1 MRAAS
6 RLLFCC
12 PFFRKGFV
20 SISISDH
27 PLEIFVSLLLLAVGV
42 VVFLTLS
49 LISEVFCFFCLDQL
63 GLRNNFCE
71 LVGIVIARKLLSELR
86 KIAIISFGRFVLF
99 WVDFFFRYPSFPV
112 CFGSRTGRGCSS
124 RRAGYF
130 FWGYYRQKPI
140 IYLANRLT
148 YKGKYDNIKS

>member
-42 VVFLTLS
+42 VVFFDIIPHFGSVLFLLFGLARLAEQLLRTCRRSYCPKFVKRIAKNRNYL
-49 LISEVFCFFCLDQL
+49 LWAFCSFFGWSFSFVLPHFPCVLVLVL
-63 GLRNNFCE
+63 GGGVPVE
-71 LVGIVIARKLLSELR
+71 EQGT
-86 KIAIISFGRFVLF
+86 SFGV
-99 WVDFFFRYPSFPV
+99 
-112 CFGSRTGRGCSS
+112 
-124 RRAGYF
+124 
-130 FWGYYRQKPI
+130 I
-140 IYLANRLT
+140 I
-148 YKGKYDNIKS
+148 GKNL

>member
-71 LVGIVIARKLLSELR
+71 LVGVVIARNSLSELR

-99 WVDFFFRYPSFPV
+99 LGGVFLSLSLISRVFWFSYWEGVFQQKSRVLLLELLQAKTYNIFSESFD
-112 CFGSRTGRGCSS
+112 
-124 RRAGYF
+124 
-130 FWGYYRQKPI
+130 I
-140 IYLANRLT
+140 
-148 YKGKYDNIKS
+148 

>member
-42 VVFLTLS
+42 VVFFDIIPHFGSVLFLLFGLARLAEQLLRTCRRSYCPKFVKRIAKNRNYLLWAFCSFLGGVFLS
-49 LISEVFCFFCLDQL
+49 LSLFSRVFWFSYWEGVFQ
-63 GLRNNFCE
+63 
-71 LVGIVIARKLLSELR
+71 
-86 KIAIISFGRFVLF
+86 
-99 WVDFFFRYPSFPV
+99 
-112 CFGSRTGRGCSS
+112 
-124 RRAGYF
+124 
-130 FWGYYRQKPI
+130 
-140 IYLANRLT
+140 
-148 YKGKYDNIKS
+148 

>member
-42 VVFLTLS
+42 VVF
-49 LISEVFCFFCLDQL
+49 FD
-63 GLRNNFCE
+63 
-71 LVGIVIARKLLSELR
+71 
-86 KIAIISFGRFVLF
+86 IIPHFGSVLF
-99 WVDFFFRYPSFPV
+99 FL
-112 CFGSRTGRGCSS
+112 FGLARLAEQLLRTC
-124 RRAGYF
+124 RRSQCPKVVKRIA
-130 FWGYYRQKPI
+130 K
-140 IYLANRLT
+140 NR
-148 YKGKYDNIKS
+148 N

>member
-42 VVFLTLS
+42 VVFFDIIPHFGSVLFLLFGLARLAEQLLRTCRRSYCPKFVKRIAKNRNYLLWAFCSFLGGVFLSLS
-49 LISEVFCFFCLDQL
+49 LISRVFWFSYWEGVFQ
-63 GLRNNFCE
+63 
-71 LVGIVIARKLLSELR
+71 
-86 KIAIISFGRFVLF
+86 
-99 WVDFFFRYPSFPV
+99 
-112 CFGSRTGRGCSS
+112 
-124 RRAGYF
+124 
-130 FWGYYRQKPI
+130 
-140 IYLANRLT
+140 
-148 YKGKYDNIKS
+148 